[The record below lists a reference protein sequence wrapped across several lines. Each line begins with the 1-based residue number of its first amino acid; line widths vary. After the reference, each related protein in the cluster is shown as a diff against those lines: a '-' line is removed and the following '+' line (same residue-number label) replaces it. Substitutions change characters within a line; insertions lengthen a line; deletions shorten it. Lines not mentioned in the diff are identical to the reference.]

1 MVGEKFERG
10 FEDED
15 TRVKVITEGRWEGMV
30 ALAGT
35 SVGGEEIGGGL
46 RCFVG
51 FRRVFRGQVFVM
63 LELGGGIVEDICAAT
78 KLVHIYSANLRKL
91 TVYGPREDMV

>member
-1 MVGEKFERG
+1 MRICPKPLLRISPIVARLGVGGCKRKMVGEKFERG

-51 FRRVFRGQVFVM
+51 FRRVF
-63 LELGGGIVEDICAAT
+63 
-78 KLVHIYSANLRKL
+78 
-91 TVYGPREDMV
+91 